1 MIRAGGWSCRRVDP
15 VGVASELSGM
25 NQNETNV
32 IPDDRTI
39 AHQKILVVDD
49 DLDFAAA
56 MAESLEIYGYT
67 AKTAHTTD
75 DALAIATEYRPDALL
90 LDLRL
95 GEENGL
101 DLIPALRMLFPDLVC
116 IIVTGYPDME
126 TAIGALRHRAD
137 DYFRKPFPPDHVC
150 KILGRCFGR
159 IQAKRRGESDKAR
172 ENFFG
177 RLLVRR
183 FAPLFIEN
191 GGDSAAEKVVSRRIL
206 PGFFVA
212 VDMMLGPE
220 RVEEYQKQC
229 QNIVWRLSGGDPARL
244 AWDDYYTDPEA
255 VKLALD
261 AQIKMALHFRE
272 IDKRIIWLTTLINNH
287 VGSLSHRSAEET
299 IAPKDTISLLSFL
312 FADLTATLSSE
323 SGRRFI
329 FRQYGQDTFARLAT
343 VADRFKLASAR

>member
-1 MIRAGGWSCRRVDP
+1 
-15 VGVASELSGM
+15 M
-25 NQNETNV
+25 NQNDTDA
-32 IPDDRTI
+32 IQPDQTKPRQT
-39 AHQKILVVDD
+39 ILVVDD
-49 DLDFAAA
+49 DHDFATA

-67 AKTAHTTD
+67 AKTANTAEE
-75 DALAIATEYRPDALL
+75 ALSIATTYQPDGLL

-95 GEENGL
+95 GERNGL
-101 DLIPALRMLFPDLVC
+101 ELLPALRRLFPDLVC

-137 DYFRKPFPPDHVC
+137 DYFRKPFPPQEVC
-150 KILGRCFGR
+150 KVLDRCFQR
-159 IQAKRRGESDKAR
+159 IQAKRRGEAGRAR

-183 FAPLFIEN
+183 FSSLFVEN
-191 GGDSAAEKVVSRRIL
+191 ESDLSNEKVLSRRIL

-229 QNIVWRLSGGDPARL
+229 QDIVKRLSDGDRARL
-244 AWDDYYTDPEA
+244 SWDEYYNDPEA

-272 IDKRIIWLTTLINNH
+272 IDKRVVWLTALINNH
-287 VGSLSHRSAEET
+287 VGSVAHRPAGQAIT
-299 IAPKDTISLLSFL
+299 PRDTIILLSFL
-312 FADLTATLSSE
+312 FADLTAMLSTE
-323 SGRRFI
+323 SGRRFV
-329 FRQYGQDTFARLAT
+329 FRQYGQDTFARLAS
-343 VADRFKLASAR
+343 VADRFKLEAVR

>member
-1 MIRAGGWSCRRVDP
+1 
-15 VGVASELSGM
+15 M
-25 NQNETNV
+25 NQNGIDTTQ
-32 IPDDRTI
+32 PDQTKPRQT
-39 AHQKILVVDD
+39 ILVVDD
-49 DLDFAAA
+49 DHDFAMA

-67 AKTAHTTD
+67 AKTANTAE
-75 DALAIATEYRPDALL
+75 DALAVATTLQPDGLL

-95 GEENGL
+95 GERNGL
-101 DLIPALRMLFPDLVC
+101 ELLPALRRLFPDLVC

-137 DYFRKPFPPDHVC
+137 DYFRKPFPPQDVC
-150 KILGRCFGR
+150 KVLDRCFRR
-159 IQAKRRGESDKAR
+159 IVAKRQGEAGRVR

-183 FAPLFIEN
+183 FSTLFVEN
-191 GGDSAAEKVVSRRIL
+191 ESNLSGEKVLSRSIL

-229 QNIVWRLSGGDPARL
+229 QDIVKRLSDGDRTRL
-244 AWDDYYTDPEA
+244 SWDEYYSDPEA

-272 IDKRIIWLTTLINNH
+272 IDKRVIWLTTLINNH
-287 VGSLSHRSAEET
+287 VGSVAHRPAGQAIT
-299 IAPKDTISLLSFL
+299 PRDTITLLSFL
-312 FADLTATLSSE
+312 FADLTAMLSTE
-323 SGRRFI
+323 SGRRFV
-329 FRQYGQDTFARLAT
+329 FRQYGQDTFARLAS
-343 VADRFKLASAR
+343 VADRFRPETVR